1 MWYVSVK
8 IHFQLLISSKSHIHK
23 AIIFNAV
30 FDCGRSDIPDPE
42 NGRVMADQTIL
53 RSVAT
58 FSCNANFVLVGDATR
73 TCESTGWS
81 GNNPSC
87 GKSKIYTDVEC
98 IIFI

>member
-1 MWYVSVK
+1 MHNFYLK
-8 IHFQLLISSKSHIHK
+8 CLNFQL
-23 AIIFNAV
+23 AV

-58 FSCNANFVLVGDATR
+58 FTCNANFVLVGDGTR

-87 GKSKIYTDVEC
+87 CKSKIYTDVEC